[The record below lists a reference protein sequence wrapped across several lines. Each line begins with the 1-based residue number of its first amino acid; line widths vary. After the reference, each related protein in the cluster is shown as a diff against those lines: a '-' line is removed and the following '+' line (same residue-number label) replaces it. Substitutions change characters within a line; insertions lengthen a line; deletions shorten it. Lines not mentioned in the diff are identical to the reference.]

1 MDKAEVNKQMN
12 LSTADSA
19 AGSCAKVDP
28 NGRIG
33 LGTGTQFIPRPWLRS
48 GHLQTIMSHILPRP
62 DELPQGE
69 RRLFRVE
76 PDVQIACDCHW
87 QPERQRAFTILI
99 VHGLEGSS
107 ESQYVIGTANKA
119 WAAGMN
125 VVRMNV
131 RNCGGTESL
140 ASTLYHSGM
149 SGDIGEVVR
158 ELVREEGLR
167 RLGLAG
173 FSMGGNQVL
182 KLAGEWG
189 SGMSGATPPEL
200 CAVAAISPAM
210 DLSASAD
217 ALHLPQ
223 NRIYEWRFL
232 LSLRARLR
240 RKQALFPARFEVG
253 QSWWRSIRDFDDKV
267 TAVLN
272 GFRNAEDYYR
282 QASSSRLLEHIAIPT
297 LIVHSKD
304 DPFIRM
310 LPATRDKLLRN
321 PRITYIETAHGGH
334 CGFLGR
340 PRDGNDGRWAETQI
354 VSFSLDQERNCGS

>member
-1 MDKAEVNKQMN
+1 MDTADFKQEMN
-12 LSTADSA
+12 LSTGQ
-19 AGSCAKVDP
+19 GSSGKCEK
-28 NGRIG
+28 IG
-33 LGTGTQFIPRPWLRS
+33 LDGESKTFQCSEFHPRRGLRR
-48 GHLQTIMSHILPRP
+48 GHLQTVVSHVLRRQNL
-62 DELPQGE
+62 LPQPE

-76 PDVQIACDCHW
+76 ADVQIACDCHW
-87 QPERQRAFTILI
+87 QPNRRGAFTALI

-140 ASTLYHSGM
+140 APTLYHSGM
-149 SGDIGEVVR
+149 SADVGAVVR
-158 ELVREEGLR
+158 ELVREEGLPR
-167 RLGLAG
+167 IGLAG

-189 SGMSGATPPEL
+189 SGLLGPAPPEL
-200 CAVAAISPAM
+200 RAVAAISPAM

-217 ALHLPQ
+217 ALHLPE

-240 RKQALFPARFEVG
+240 RKQALFPDGFVVG
-253 QSWWRSIRDFDDKV
+253 KSWWHSIRDFDHNV

-272 GFRNAEDYYR
+272 GFRDAEDYYQ
-282 QASSSRLLEHIAIPT
+282 QASSSRLLEHIATPT
-297 LIVHSKD
+297 LVVHSND

-310 LPATRDKLLRN
+310 LPKTRKKLLRN
-321 PRITYIETAHGGH
+321 ANITYVETAHGGH
-334 CGFLGR
+334 CGFLAS
-340 PRDGNDGRWAETQI
+340 PSTNSDGRWAEVQI
-354 VSFSLDQERNCGS
+354 VNFFLHQERRSGN

>member
-1 MDKAEVNKQMN
+1 M
-12 LSTADSA
+12 
-19 AGSCAKVDP
+19 
-28 NGRIG
+28 
-33 LGTGTQFIPRPWLRS
+33 PRPGIRS
-48 GHLQTIMSHILPRP
+48 GHIQTVVSHILPRH
-62 DELPQGE
+62 DELPRGE

-76 PDVQIACDCHW
+76 ADVQIACDCHW
-87 QPERQRAFTILI
+87 QSNRRDAFTALI

-107 ESQYVIGTANKA
+107 ESQYVVGTANKA

-140 ASTLYHSGM
+140 APTLYHSGM
-149 SGDIGEVVR
+149 SADVGAVVR
-158 ELVREEGLR
+158 ELVQEEGLLR
-167 RLGLAG
+167 IGLAG

-189 SGMSGATPPEL
+189 SGALQQVPLEL

-217 ALHLPQ
+217 ALHRPE

-240 RKQALFPARFEVG
+240 RKQGLFPEHFRVEKM
-253 QSWWRSIRDFDDKV
+253 WWRSIRDFDDKV
-267 TAVLN
+267 TEVLN
-272 GFRNAEDYYR
+272 GFRDAEDYYQ
-282 QASSSRLLEHIAIPT
+282 QASSSRLLEHISVPT
-297 LIVHSKD
+297 LVIHSND

-310 LPATRDKLLRN
+310 LPETREKLLRN

-334 CGFLGR
+334 CGFLAT
-340 PRDGNDGRWAETQI
+340 PHGNYDGRWAEARI
-354 VSFSLDQERNCGS
+354 VEFFLAQVGTCGS